1 LWSRLESATH
11 SSWIDDIREGGIMF
25 VQLIGLLMGSKVPY
39 TLYNFVQLISDDMN
53 EWEKQFREIKDSQ
66 EIKYYY

>member
-1 LWSRLESATH
+1 
-11 SSWIDDIREGGIMF
+11 
-25 VQLIGLLMGSKVPY
+25 MGSKVPY